1 MTRAK
6 SRKDSAQTLAIAHAC
21 PQPDTTRVNERF
33 AARSTL
39 KKAIPRPGTLDGHL
53 NVEPR
58 AWRARTYDLKATSHF
73 GGCPGGVSVDAFA
86 PTPRR
91 RG

>member
-21 PQPDTTRVNERF
+21 PQPDTPRVNERF

-39 KKAIPRPGTLDGHL
+39 KKAIPRPGALDGHL

-58 AWRARTYDLKATSHF
+58 AWRART
-73 GGCPGGVSVDAFA
+73 
-86 PTPRR
+86 
-91 RG
+91 